1 VRDIP
6 SNFMKVKCQNCGNE
20 STIFQR
26 ASTVVNC
33 GVCEA
38 IMVEPAGGKA
48 RLVGCSIVEVLE
60 SA

>member
-1 VRDIP
+1 MRKIP
-6 SNFMKVKCQNCGNE
+6 SNFIRVKCQSCGNE

-26 ASTVVNC
+26 ASTTINC
-33 GVCEA
+33 EVCEA